1 MDDNS
6 EWLEPEN
13 NPILRFI
20 SFIGLGIFVGYV
32 IGWSIYWTVWL
43 IREVLG

>member
-1 MDDNS
+1 MDDNN
-6 EWLEPEN
+6 EWFEQER

-20 SFIGLGIFVGYV
+20 SFIGIGIIVGYV

-43 IREVLG
+43 LRKVLG